1 MSTPDDTVSGQHRA
15 DFRDVPGESDQQQW
29 RKMWILTTTQMSSGL
44 LQMLSSQS
52 LAPISPG
59 LPSIPGKPV
68 LWYLLLSPVI
78 TCVFTSMID
87 CGFYRAETKL
97 YSSLKVSRGLTS
109 CLMNEYW
116 KEKCLLQHR
125 SDQQLWCSGSCDLCL
140 RSVEKRVCGDSREEV
155 VSGDHPLE
163 GSLSAGTEQGTG
175 ERTIPAHQAF
185 TTSKG
190 GKQIRQQTNIM
201 CQEGPCQEDP

>member
-1 MSTPDDTVSGQHRA
+1 MSTPDDTVPGQHRA
-15 DFRDVPGESDQQQW
+15 DFRDVPGESDQQQ
-29 RKMWILTTTQMSSGL
+29 RKKMWILTTTQLNSGL
-44 LQMLSSQS
+44 LQMLSIPEFT
-52 LAPISPG
+52 PISPG

-78 TCVFTSMID
+78 TCVFTSLID

-109 CLMNEYW
+109 CSMNEYW
-116 KEKCLLQHR
+116 KEKCPLQHR
-125 SDQQLWCSGSCDLCL
+125 SDQQLRCSGSCDLCL

-163 GSLSAGTEQGTG
+163 GSLCS
-175 ERTIPAHQAF
+175 RH
-185 TTSKG
+185 
-190 GKQIRQQTNIM
+190 
-201 CQEGPCQEDP
+201 

>member
-1 MSTPDDTVSGQHRA
+1 
-15 DFRDVPGESDQQQW
+15 
-29 RKMWILTTTQMSSGL
+29 MWILTTTHMSSGL
-44 LQMLSSQS
+44 PQMLSIPEFS
-52 LAPISPG
+52 PISPG

-78 TCVFTSMID
+78 TSIFTSLID

-97 YSSLKVSRGLTS
+97 YSSLKMSRGLTS
-109 CLMNEYW
+109 CLMNEYL

-125 SDQQLWCSGSCDLCL
+125 SDQRLRCSGSCDLCL

-163 GSLSAGTEQGTG
+163 GSLCN
-175 ERTIPAHQAF
+175 RH
-185 TTSKG
+185 
-190 GKQIRQQTNIM
+190 
-201 CQEGPCQEDP
+201 

>member
-1 MSTPDDTVSGQHRA
+1 MTLSQGSTGLTSGMSWENQTISNEERCGYWPQHRWA
-15 DFRDVPGESDQQQW
+15 QGFPKCSA
-29 RKMWILTTTQMSSGL
+29 
-44 LQMLSSQS
+44 SQS

-78 TCVFTSMID
+78 TCIFTSLID

-109 CLMNEYW
+109 CLMNEYL

-125 SDQQLWCSGSCDLCL
+125 SDQQLRCSGSCDLCL
-140 RSVEKRVCGDSREEV
+140 SLVEKTVCGDSREEV
-155 VSGDHPLE
+155 VSVDPPLE
-163 GSLSAGTEQGTG
+163 ISLCSRHWTGCRRKNNPWLPGLHHLEEEEKSSAIPTPRAKKGRSR
-175 ERTIPAHQAF
+175 RTP
-185 TTSKG
+185 
-190 GKQIRQQTNIM
+190 
-201 CQEGPCQEDP
+201 

>member
-1 MSTPDDTVSGQHRA
+1 MWIWPQHRWA
-15 DFRDVPGESDQQQW
+15 QGFSKCSPY
-29 RKMWILTTTQMSSGL
+29 
-44 LQMLSSQS
+44 QS

-59 LPSIPGKPV
+59 LRSIPGKPV

-78 TCVFTSMID
+78 TCVFTSLID

-116 KEKCLLQHR
+116 IEKCLLQHR

-140 RSVEKRVCGDSREEV
+140 RSVEKECVGTAERRLCR
-155 VSGDHPLE
+155 DHPLE
-163 GSLSAGTEQGTG
+163 GSLCSRHWTVCRGKNNPCPPGLHHLEEEEDSSATPTPRAKKGRSR
-175 ERTIPAHQAF
+175 RTP
-185 TTSKG
+185 
-190 GKQIRQQTNIM
+190 
-201 CQEGPCQEDP
+201 

>member
-1 MSTPDDTVSGQHRA
+1 MILFQGSTGLTSGMSRENQISSNEGRCGFWPQHRWA
-15 DFRDVPGESDQQQW
+15 QGFS
-29 RKMWILTTTQMSSGL
+29 KCSAF
-44 LQMLSSQS
+44 QS
-52 LAPISPG
+52 LALISLG

-78 TCVFTSMID
+78 TCIFTSLID

-116 KEKCLLQHR
+116 IEKCLLQHR

-140 RSVEKRVCGDSREEV
+140 RSVEKRVCGDSREEI

-163 GSLSAGTEQGTG
+163 GSLCNRHWTGCRGKNNPCPPGLHHLEEEKDSSATPTPRAKKGRSR
-175 ERTIPAHQAF
+175 RTP
-185 TTSKG
+185 
-190 GKQIRQQTNIM
+190 
-201 CQEGPCQEDP
+201 

>member
-1 MSTPDDTVSGQHRA
+1 MSTPDDTVPGQHRA
-15 DFRDVPGESDQQQW
+15 DFRDVPGESDQQQ
-29 RKMWILTTTQMSSGL
+29 RKKMWILTTTQLNSGL
-44 LQMLSSQS
+44 LQMLSIPEFT
-52 LAPISPG
+52 PISPG

-78 TCVFTSMID
+78 TCVFTSLID
-87 CGFYRAETKL
+87 CGFYGAETKL

-109 CLMNEYW
+109 CLMNEHL

-125 SDQQLWCSGSCDLCL
+125 SDQQPRCSGSCDPCL

-163 GSLSAGTEQGTG
+163 GSLCS
-175 ERTIPAHQAF
+175 RH
-185 TTSKG
+185 
-190 GKQIRQQTNIM
+190 
-201 CQEGPCQEDP
+201 